1 MNTAALREQI
11 KRAQQHEAETGH
23 LLHQLEQQLP
33 NLHPSIALDRG
44 DAHTVLKNFISA
56 YIEHVPDLL
65 DAAHSVALEAGIEE
79 QIKPVLRI
87 ASQFFSSPPAIMNG
101 HEGLDSLLDE
111 AYLAHRLVEEVNDLY
126 IRYLG
131 RPLIPSDSTVAN
143 VIAHQLIGENFANQL
158 DEAVHH
164 AVREMLDEDSFAQA
178 SVQAYRERLSS
189 PGTEAAWQRWPCLSL
204 KLGVVLDLEGLQ
216 NNALH

>member
-11 KRAQQHEAETGH
+11 KRAQQHEADTGH

-33 NLHPSIALDRG
+33 NLHPTIALNKG

-65 DAAHSVALEAGIEE
+65 DAAHSVALEAGIEA

-111 AYLAHRLVEEVNDLY
+111 AYLAHRLVGTFPDARLVEFPDALTFVSLDQPARLAEEID
-126 IRYLG
+126 G
-131 RPLIPSDSTVAN
+131 
-143 VIAHQLIGENFANQL
+143 FA
-158 DEAVHH
+158 
-164 AVREMLDEDSFAQA
+164 A
-178 SVQAYRERLSS
+178 S
-189 PGTEAAWQRWPCLSL
+189 
-204 KLGVVLDLEGLQ
+204 
-216 NNALH
+216 